1 MILELI
7 EGSSITLPPLLI
19 EHESN
24 RMMEEQE
31 RMVTQA
37 NMVFDDYIN
46 SIGKTREE
54 LSDEFQTTA
63 KDQLIRSF
71 VMSKLSE
78 EESVDISDEDIE
90 KRIDEL
96 FANSE
101 EDVPTS
107 SRTDEMKT
115 YIRNSMKV
123 EHTIERLES
132 IAQGEES
139 DEVKKEQNTE
149 KAPKGGDDA
158 PKS

>member
-1 MILELI
+1 
-7 EGSSITLPPLLI
+7 
-19 EHESN
+19 
-24 RMMEEQE
+24 
-31 RMVTQA
+31 
-37 NMVFDDYIN
+37 
-46 SIGKTREE
+46 
-54 LSDEFQTTA
+54 
-63 KDQLIRSF
+63 
-71 VMSKLSE
+71 MSKLSE

-149 KAPKGGDDA
+149 KEPKGGDDA